1 MCPFRDSIRRPNG
14 KDHGLHCQPDLL
26 QPSRN
31 GLSRVVD
38 EEKNGPINGIIIA
51 YLQIAMT
58 KYDAILVGSGQA
70 ANPLAKKLATAGWR
84 TALIERQWVAGTCI
98 NVGCTPTK
106 TLIASGRVAY
116 LVKRAADFGIRTT
129 GFSVDV
135 EAFLRRKNAVVLHYR
150 ESVTKGLLS
159 TPNLDLIFGT
169 ASFSAPKEITVTLED
184 GSTDRLTAENIFLD
198 TGALPVIPPIPGLSE
213 IPYLTSATIL
223 DLMEI
228 PSHLVII
235 GGGYIALEFGQLY
248 RRLGSEV
255 TIVEGN
261 SRFLS
266 KEDEDIAAEI
276 RRILEEDG
284 IKIFTGTKTT
294 SVTPGQTIRVDLESA
309 GAESAAPAIPVLP
322 DHSAAASGIGR
333 SPAAEKAPA
342 FVTAS
347 HVLVAT
353 GRRADTIGLNT
364 AAAGIALDPHGFI
377 SVNDRLETNVPG
389 IYALGDVKG
398 GPQFTHISYNDHLIV
413 YKNLI
418 EKANVSIAGRVLI
431 YCLFTD
437 PELGRIGLT
446 EKEARDKGLNIKVVT
461 MPATSIARA
470 TENSETRGMIKA
482 IVNADDRKILG
493 AAVLTAGGGELMSVI
508 QMAMMGG
515 LTADTL
521 RDAVFAHP
529 TFAEALNNL
538 FAKL

>member
-1 MCPFRDSIRRPNG
+1 
-14 KDHGLHCQPDLL
+14 
-26 QPSRN
+26 
-31 GLSRVVD
+31 
-38 EEKNGPINGIIIA
+38 
-51 YLQIAMT
+51 MT

-70 ANPLAKKLATAGWR
+70 ANPLAKKLAAAGRR

-116 LVKRAADFGIRTT
+116 LVKRAADFGIQTT
-129 GFSVDV
+129 GFSVDI
-135 EAFLRRKNAVVLHYR
+135 EAFLRRKNAIVLHYR
-150 ESVTKGLLS
+150 EAVTKGLLS

-184 GSTDRLTAENIFLD
+184 GSTDTLTAENIFLD

-261 SRFLS
+261 PQFLS

-294 SVTPGQTIRVDLESA
+294 SITSGQTIRVDLESA
-309 GAESAAPAIPVLP
+309 GPAQA
-322 DHSAAASGIGR
+322 DGSS
-333 SPAAEKAPA
+333 SSAPA
-342 FVTAS
+342 FVMAS
-347 HVLVAT
+347 HVLLAT
-353 GRRADTIGLNT
+353 GRKADTIGLNT

-377 SVNDRLETNVPG
+377 KVDDRLETNIPG

-418 EKANVSIAGRVLI
+418 EKANVSIAGRIPI

-437 PELGRIGLT
+437 PELGRVGLT

-470 TENSETRGMIKA
+470 TENGETRGMLKA

-493 AAVLTAGGGELMSVI
+493 AAILTAGGGELMSVL

-521 RDAVFAHP
+521 RDAIFAHP

>member
-1 MCPFRDSIRRPNG
+1 
-14 KDHGLHCQPDLL
+14 
-26 QPSRN
+26 
-31 GLSRVVD
+31 
-38 EEKNGPINGIIIA
+38 
-51 YLQIAMT
+51 MT

-70 ANPLAKKLATAGWR
+70 ANPLAKKLAAAGRR

-116 LVKRAADFGIRTT
+116 LVKRAADFGIQTT
-129 GFSVDV
+129 GFSADR
-135 EAFLRRKNAVVLHYR
+135 EALRRRKNASVLHYR
-150 ESVTKGLLS
+150 EAVTKGLLS

-184 GSTDRLTAENIFLD
+184 GSTDTLTAENIFLD

-261 SRFLS
+261 PQFLS

-294 SVTPGQTIRVDLESA
+294 SITSGQTIRVDLESA
-309 GAESAAPAIPVLP
+309 GPAQA
-322 DHSAAASGIGR
+322 DGSS
-333 SPAAEKAPA
+333 SSAPA
-342 FVTAS
+342 FVMAS
-347 HVLVAT
+347 HVLLAT
-353 GRRADTIGLNT
+353 GRKADTIGLNT

-377 SVNDRLETNVPG
+377 KVDDRLETNIPG

-418 EKANVSIAGRVLI
+418 EKANVSIAGRIPI

-437 PELGRIGLT
+437 PELGRVGLT

-470 TENSETRGMIKA
+470 TENGETRGMLKA

-493 AAVLTAGGGELMSVI
+493 AAILTAGGGELMSVL

-521 RDAVFAHP
+521 RDAIFAHP